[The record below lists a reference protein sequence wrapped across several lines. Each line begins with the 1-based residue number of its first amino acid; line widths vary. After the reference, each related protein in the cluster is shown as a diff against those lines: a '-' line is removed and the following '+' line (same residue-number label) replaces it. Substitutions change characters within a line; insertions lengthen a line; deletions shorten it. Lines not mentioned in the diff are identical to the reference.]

1 MPKPV
6 MGLTTSRTSRTSKT
20 PKFGANELYAEAI
33 SNAGGLPVLI
43 PLNISNNDLDSLI
56 NHLDGILFTGGND
69 IDPRQY
75 GNQPHPKVEGVD
87 KDRDRVEIYLVEKML
102 QSGKPFMGICRGFQ
116 VINVALG
123 GTLYEHLPEQ
133 FPGNVIHDNHDLPR
147 NFLAHSVRVE
157 PDNHLSKI
165 FSSNQVDVNSLHH
178 QGVRKLAQELL
189 PTAFA
194 PDGLIE
200 AFELAG
206 VSFGMAVQ
214 WHPEE
219 LLAYA
224 GMRKLFEEFIH
235 SCQVNNSL

>member
-1 MPKPV
+1 MPKSLI
-6 MGLTTSRTSRTSKT
+6 GLTTTRTSKT
-20 PKFGANELYAEAI
+20 SRTPKFGSNELYTKAI
-33 SNAGGLPVLI
+33 SNAEGLPVLI
-43 PLNISNNDLDSLI
+43 PLNISNDDLDNLI

-87 KDRDRVEIYLVEKML
+87 KNRDRVEIHLVEKMI

-116 VINVALG
+116 VINVAMG

-133 FPGNVIHDNHDLPR
+133 FPGNVIHDNHNLPR
-147 NFLAHSVRVE
+147 NFMAHSVRVE
-157 PDNHLSKI
+157 LDNHLSKL
-165 FSSNQVDVNSLHH
+165 FSTNQLDVNSLHH

-189 PTAFA
+189 PTAYA

-200 AFELAG
+200 AFEIPG
-206 VSFGMAVQ
+206 FSFGMAVQ

-219 LLAYA
+219 LLANA
-224 GMRKLFEEFIH
+224 GMRKLFEEFVH
-235 SCQVNNSL
+235 SCQINNSL